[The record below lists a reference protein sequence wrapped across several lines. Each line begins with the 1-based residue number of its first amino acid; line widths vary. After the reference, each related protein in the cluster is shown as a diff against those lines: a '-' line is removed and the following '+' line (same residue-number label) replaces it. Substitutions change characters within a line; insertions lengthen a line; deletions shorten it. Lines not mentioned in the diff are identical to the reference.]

1 MRRPLLL
8 GLLVIAA
15 AAAPASAAGPAFSL
29 TAPTAHFLAVDH
41 SLWVKIAWTPAERPT
56 NVTVVVS
63 QGSSTLRTLRATRWL
78 IGTKTFSLVL
88 PRSLGDGTPLRVRVR
103 ASSSA
108 GTAQRTIS
116 VPLR

>member
-15 AAAPASAAGPAFSL
+15 AAAPASAAPPAFTLS
-29 TAPTAHFLAVDH
+29 APTVHFLAVDH
-41 SLWVKIAWTPAERPT
+41 SLWVKTAWTPATRPT
-56 NVTVVVS
+56 DVTVVVS

-78 IGTKTFSLVL
+78 IGTKTFNLVL
-88 PRSLGDGTPLRVRVR
+88 PRSLPDGTALRVRVR

-108 GTAQRTIS
+108 GTAQRTIR